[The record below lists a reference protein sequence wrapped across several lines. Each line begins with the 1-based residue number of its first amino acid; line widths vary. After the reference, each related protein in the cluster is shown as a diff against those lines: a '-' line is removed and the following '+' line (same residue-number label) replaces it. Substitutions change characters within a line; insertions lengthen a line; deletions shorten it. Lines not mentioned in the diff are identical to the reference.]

1 MTTEFIAE
9 CRAIVGADHVLEVGA
24 DMAPFLTDQRG
35 RYTGRAL
42 AVLRPA
48 TVEQVAALVRACAQW
63 RVPIVPQGG
72 NTGLVLGSVPDA
84 SGVAV
89 VLSLA
94 RLNCIRQVDAVNRT
108 MTVDAGCILQHVQE
122 AAADQADAFPGVVAG
137 GTGRADRKS
146 VV

>member
-1 MTTEFIAE
+1 MTETTSAFLDQ
-9 CRAIVGADHVLEVGA
+9 CRAIVGADYVLDLDSDKA
-24 DMAPFLTDQRG
+24 AFLTDQRG

-48 TVEQVAALVRACAQW
+48 TVAEVAALVRACAQW

-84 SGVAV
+84 GGGAV

-94 RLNCIRQVDAVNRT
+94 RMNAVRPVSYT
-108 MTVDAGCILQHVQE
+108 HLTLPTKA
-122 AAADQADAFPGVVAG
+122 
-137 GTGRADRKS
+137 
-146 VV
+146 